1 MQSLRTWSKGLS
13 AAACLCGT
21 LAMAQ
26 EASQEPTN
34 AVPAVPARIQV
45 APSGVVSDPD
55 QPNNTLEVFVTN
67 PTPNA
72 AAGAGLVVYSDP
84 GAAQAEPG
92 KYWVGLLCVDAGEAL
107 RQQLSLEDGV
117 GLIVESVTD
126 EAPAKKAGIQKHDV
140 LLSVQLPSDDSKAE
154 PRSLKGVM
162 ALIESVQRAETKPL
176 KLTLLRRGQKQTI
189 EVTPAER
196 PQTPVTLQ
204 VQRFGPAE
212 QQLHAVLEAQREQS
226 DAQAN
231 HAHRAITALRM
242 AGPMYLPPQ
251 QQAPKLPEGM
261 SLEFRQ
267 VVGQPTRIFVSKGDQ
282 KWEIGT
288 LEELQK
294 LPADVRGVVERQIA
308 FQFGAVMAPGAIR
321 FTATQPMAGA
331 VGFVPAQPTTVAIP
345 TTVHVESRAT
355 SGNLPDDLSVSVTKK
370 GSEPARI
377 TVKKGEQSW
386 EITEK
391 ELDKLPDD
399 VRKHVE
405 AAINPIHSRVPGF
418 GARPL
423 TAWPS
428 PTPNEQQLRYF
439 REALRPENQVR
450 PQMSPPSSPTNQLQ
464 ERQEAMLKQL
474 QALTEKVEKLQQALE
489 KSTPKQ

>member
-1 MQSLRTWSKGLS
+1 MMQSLRIWSKGLS
-13 AAACLCGT
+13 AAACLCGA
-21 LAMAQ
+21 LAMGQ
-26 EASQEPTN
+26 DVSQEPTS
-34 AVPAVPARIQV
+34 AAPAVPARIQV
-45 APSGVVSDPD
+45 APSGVVSDPN
-55 QPNNTLEVFVTN
+55 QPNNALEVFVTD
-67 PTPNA
+67 PNA
-72 AAGAGLVVYSDP
+72 AAGGGLFVYSDP

-92 KYWVGLLCVDAGEAL
+92 KYWVGLLCVDAGEVL
-107 RQQLSLEDGV
+107 RQQLGLEEGA
-117 GLIVESVTD
+117 GLVVESVTD

-154 PRSLKGVM
+154 PRLLKGVM
-162 ALIESVQRAETKPL
+162 ALIESIQRAETKPL

-212 QQLHAVLEAQREQS
+212 QQLQAIIEAQRKQA

-231 HAHRAITALRM
+231 QAQRAITALRM

-267 VVGQPTRIFVSKGDQ
+267 AVGQPTRICVSKGEQ

-294 LPADVRGVVERQIA
+294 LPADVRGVVEQHMA
-308 FQFGAVMAPGAIR
+308 FHFGAVMAPGAIR
-321 FTATQPMAGA
+321 FTPMQPKAGA
-331 VGFVPAQPTTVAIP
+331 GGFAPMQPATVAIP

-355 SGNLPDDLSVSVTKK
+355 SSNLPDDLSVSVTRR

-377 TVKKGEQSW
+377 SVKKGEQSW

-399 VRKHVE
+399 VRKQVE
-405 AAINPIHSRVPGF
+405 SVIHPVHSRFTGF
-418 GARPL
+418 GTRA
-423 TAWPS
+423 TTTWPVKATYDQ
-428 PTPNEQQLRYF
+428 PQVDVF
-439 REALRPENQVR
+439 RSESRVR
-450 PQMSPPSSPTNQLQ
+450 SLPPSSSQPTNQLQ

-474 QALTEKVEKLQQALE
+474 QQLTEKVEKLQQALE
-489 KSTPKQ
+489 KPAPKQ

>member
-1 MQSLRTWSKGLS
+1 MQSLRIWSKGLS

-26 EASQEPTN
+26 EAPQEPTN
-34 AVPAVPARIQV
+34 AAPAVPARIQV

-55 QPNNTLEVFVTN
+55 HPNNTLEVFVTN
-67 PTPNA
+67 PNP
-72 AAGAGLVVYSDP
+72 AAGGGVFVYSDP

-107 RQQLSLEDGV
+107 RQQLSLEEGV

-140 LLSVQLPSDDSKAE
+140 LLSVQLPSDDPKAE

-176 KLTLLRRGQKQTI
+176 KLSLLRRGQKQTI

-212 QQLHAVLEAQREQS
+212 QQLHAIIEAQRKQA

-231 HAHRAITALRM
+231 QAQRAITALRM
-242 AGPMYLPPQ
+242 AGPMYLPQQ

-261 SLEFRQ
+261 TLEFRQ
-267 VVGQPTRIFVSKGDQ
+267 LVGQPTRIFVSKGDHH
-282 KWEIGT
+282 WEIGT
-288 LEELQK
+288 IEELQK
-294 LPADVRGVVERQIA
+294 LPADVRGVVEQQIA
-308 FQFGAVMAPGAIR
+308 FHFGAVMAPGAIR
-321 FTATQPMAGA
+321 FTTTQPMAGA
-331 VGFVPAQPTTVAIP
+331 GGFAPMQPTTVAIP
-345 TTVHVESRAT
+345 TTVHVESRAS
-355 SGNLPDDLSVSVTKK
+355 SGNLPDDLTVSMTKK

-399 VRKHVE
+399 VRKQVE
-405 AAINPIHSRVPGF
+405 SVIHPLHSRVPGF
-418 GARPL
+418 GTRPV
-423 TAWPS
+423 TAWTVKS
-428 PTPNEQQLRYF
+428 PNKQPLPQFEVNRY
-439 REALRPENQVR
+439 ENR
-450 PQMSPPSSPTNQLQ
+450 ATSLPSSSSPPTNQLQ

-474 QALTEKVEKLQQALE
+474 QALTEKVEKLQHALE
-489 KSTPKQ
+489 KSAPKP